1 MNAIDLSLLDP
12 AIVRV
17 DSVEKMHREND
28 HPADRLAAYIGT
40 AAVRTLTWP
49 ERDDALAAIDE
60 YRKRLRDGGW

>member
-1 MNAIDLSLLDP
+1 MIDMTLLDP
-12 AIVRV
+12 ALVHV

-49 ERDDALAAIDE
+49 ERQDALAAIAE
-60 YRKRLRDGGW
+60 YRTRLRDGGW